1 MLFSIFDVLRIFETL
16 QIFFYKFLLKRE
28 KNKAD
33 VQSRIFFEAQ
43 KYDFVLKR
51 GLIFFQMVILARL
64 FRRSPTLWKSTL
76 KITTLFRHVQFNVEI
91 HNIVSCSALQI
102 STLTCT
108 TLFQRWFDVVWC
120 CDLISNLK
128 TTLNWRWNVCWEVL
142 HLIFPPLL
150 FKPMRSYV

>member
-28 KNKAD
+28 KSKAD

-64 FRRSPTLWKSTL
+64 FRRSPTLWKSKL
-76 KITTLFRHVQFNVEI
+76 KITTLFRYVQFNVEI
-91 HNIVSCSALQI
+91 HNIASTLFGVANFNIDLHNFI
-102 STLTCT
+102 STLIWRCVVLRPHIQPKNNVEL
-108 TLFQRWFDVVWC
+108 TLKC
-120 CDLISNLK
+120 LLGGATSDLS
-128 TTLNWRWNVCWEVL
+128 
-142 HLIFPPLL
+142 PLT
-150 FKPMRSYV
+150 F